1 MRKEVRDLI
10 PSRGD
15 KPADMHAGMIKTDPS
30 LGPSL
35 WLCIE
40 CSYTSKNIAMF
51 MNILR
56 QLMLN
61 RLDIVVSSVRNL
73 AVLEMPSELIN
84 IMNTVP
90 CKTKTLHFS
99 L

>member
-1 MRKEVRDLI
+1 M
-10 PSRGD
+10 S
-15 KPADMHAGMIKTDPS
+15 KTVEGVWQCHFVDDNLRLKQIFLS
-30 LGPSL
+30 
-35 WLCIE
+35 
-40 CSYTSKNIAMF
+40 
-51 MNILR
+51 ILR

-90 CKTKTLHFS
+90 CKTKTLHFNYK
-99 L
+99 LDLE

>member
-1 MRKEVRDLI
+1 M
-10 PSRGD
+10 S
-15 KPADMHAGMIKTDPS
+15 KTVEGVWQCHFVDDNLRLKQIFLS
-30 LGPSL
+30 
-35 WLCIE
+35 
-40 CSYTSKNIAMF
+40 
-51 MNILR
+51 ILR

-90 CKTKTLHFS
+90 CKTKNSTF
-99 L
+99 